1 MSVEL
6 LAMVAVLPI
15 LVALILMVG
24 MRWPATKAMPLA
36 WLVCAVSGI
45 LVWGLS
51 PGYVAALTLQGIVTA
66 IGVLIIVFGAI
77 LILFTLEKSGG
88 METIQYGM
96 QNISRDKRVQAII
109 IGYMFAAFIE
119 GAAGFGTPAALA
131 APLLLAL
138 GFPAMAAAIICLVF
152 NSFPVSF
159 GAVGTPIVMGL
170 SPLKPI
176 LDAGVADGGM
186 TYAAFYKIVGEY
198 CTMMHIPMAFIL
210 PVFMLG
216 FMTRFYGPNRTW
228 SEGFSAWKYC
238 IFAGVCFSVPYFI
251 VAWTLGPELP
261 SLIGGLIGLG
271 ILIYGTKRGFC
282 VPETT
287 WDFGPHEK
295 WDASWTGSI
304 AASGKTEFHPHMTQF
319 RAWLPYAIIGLILVL
334 TRIPELGL
342 KAWLASFKLSFVDI
356 LGYQGVNASIDYLFL
371 PGTIPFTLV
380 AILTIGLHS
389 MKANDVKDAWT
400 TTFAK
405 MKAPTIAL
413 FAAVALVSIFRGS
426 GVNDAGMDSMP
437 LALAKT
443 LAALTGEAWP
453 ALASYVGGL
462 GAFIT
467 GSNTVS
473 DLLFAQFQ
481 WDMAT
486 QLKLSKEIIVAAQ
499 AVGGGMGNMICI
511 HNVVAVCAVVGLS
524 GSEGMIIKALPALR
538 HHCRHHRLRARF
550 LEWYRT
556 IEEGREKRFS
566 GNVFPPFPKPAA
578 RSPSLLYQRLS
589 RSSNS
594 DYNILRMKRPPEMFR
609 AAFSEMDGDPQAVRS
624 SDLRRPGRSANSPK
638 P

>member
-186 TYAAFYKIVGEY
+186 TYAAFCKIVGEY

-319 RAWLPYAIIGLILVL
+319 RAWLLYAIIGLILVL

-524 GSEGMIIKALPALR
+524 GSEGMIIKKT
-538 HHCRHHRLRARF
+538 F
-550 LEWYRT
+550 W
-556 IEEGREKRFS
+556 
-566 GNVFPPFPKPAA
+566 PF
-578 RSPSLLYQRLS
+578 LLYGIIVGIIACGLV
-589 RSSNS
+589 
-594 DYNILRMKRPPEMFR
+594 F
-609 AAFSEMDGDPQAVRS
+609 
-624 SDLRRPGRSANSPK
+624 
-638 P
+638 